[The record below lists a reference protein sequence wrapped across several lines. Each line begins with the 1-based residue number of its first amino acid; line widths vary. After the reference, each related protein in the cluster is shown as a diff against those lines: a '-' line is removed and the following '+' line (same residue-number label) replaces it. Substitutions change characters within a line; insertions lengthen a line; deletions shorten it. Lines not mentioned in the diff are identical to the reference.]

1 MKKRVMALLCSFTLA
16 AALIGCG
23 GNSAGNETAEQPQA
37 AEESEPEAAAEETPA
52 SKEAAESTSGEEI
65 VIRLADVQ
73 AENDVETQFEYK
85 FAELVSEKSGGRIKV
100 EVYPAGQLG
109 EMADILNS
117 VQMGALEMC
126 RTNPSWLADLGAE
139 SMNLLSLPFVFEDLE
154 SANKVLDG
162 EVGGQMLQE
171 LVDKNLGVRGLGYL
185 QPSGRYF
192 FFVDDEVSSLTD
204 INNLKLRVPTNSL
217 ATSMV
222 ESLGASAT
230 PISYNELYSSLQTGI
245 VDGADN
251 PLKGILNMSFFE
263 VSKYVLDMAHQYEAS
278 LILINDNFWNKLS
291 AEDQEIIQASMDE
304 AGAYY
309 KEIADA
315 ELDGYR
321 LALEEKG
328 MVFVEPDD
336 VQEWKDAVQPMYAEY
351 SKGYEDLLQA
361 IIDAQ

>member
-1 MKKRVMALLCSFTLA
+1 MKKRILALLCSITMV

-23 GNSAGNETAEQPQA
+23 NSGAEN
-37 AEESEPEAAAEETPA
+37 AAEETPTVQE
-52 SKEAAESTSGEEI
+52 SVPEETAESTSEETGAEASSGEEI
-65 VIRLADVQ
+65 VLRLADVQ

-139 SMNLLSLPFVFEDLE
+139 SMNLLSLPFIFEDLE
-154 SANKVLDG
+154 SANRVLDG
-162 EVGGQMLQE
+162 EVGDKMLQE
-171 LVDKNLGVRGLGYL
+171 LTDKSLGVHGLGYL
-185 QPSGRYF
+185 QPSSRYF
-192 FFVDDEVSSLTD
+192 FFVDDEVSSLAD
-204 INNLKLRVPTNSL
+204 MNNLKIRVPTNSL
-217 ATSMV
+217 ATTMV
-222 ESLGASAT
+222 EKLGASAT

-263 VSKYVLDMAHQYEAS
+263 VSSYVLDMAHQYEAS
-278 LILINDNFWNKLS
+278 LILINDGFWNKLS
-291 AEDQEIIQASMDE
+291 AEDQKIIQDAMDE

-321 LALEEKG
+321 AALEEKG
-328 MVFVEPDD
+328 MTFVEPDD
-336 VQEWKDAVQPMYAEY
+336 MQEWKDAVSPMYAEY
-351 SKGYEDLLQA
+351 SEGYEELLQA

>member
-1 MKKRVMALLCSFTLA
+1 MKKRALALLCTITMTT
-16 AALIGCG
+16 ALIGCG
-23 GNSAGNETAEQPQA
+23 NSGVGSADGETQA
-37 AEESEPEAAAEETPA
+37 VQENAAQETKEDTSEETGTQA
-52 SKEAAESTSGEEI
+52 LAGEEI
-65 VIRLADVQ
+65 VLRLADVQ

-139 SMNLLSLPFVFEDLE
+139 SMNLLSLPFIFEDLE
-154 SANKVLDG
+154 SANRVLDG
-162 EVGGQMLQE
+162 EVGDKILQE
-171 LVDKNLGVRGLGYL
+171 LTDKSLGVHGLGYL

-192 FFVDDEVSSLTD
+192 FFVDDEVSGLTD

-278 LILINDNFWNKLS
+278 LILINDGFWNKLS
-291 AEDQEIIQASMDE
+291 EEDQKIIREAMDE

-309 KEIADA
+309 KEISDA

-321 LALEEKG
+321 TALEEKG
-328 MVFVEPDD
+328 MIFVEPDN
-336 VQEWKDAVQPMYAEY
+336 VKEWKDAVSPMYAEY